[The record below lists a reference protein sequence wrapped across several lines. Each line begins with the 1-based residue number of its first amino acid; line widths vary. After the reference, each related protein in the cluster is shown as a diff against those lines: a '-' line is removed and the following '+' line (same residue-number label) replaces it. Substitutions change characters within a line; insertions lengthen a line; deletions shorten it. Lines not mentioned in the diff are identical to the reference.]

1 MSRRALVAYGHAANL
16 GARFTHRAPDMDP
29 GLARYLSSPQASDWT
44 KAKNEL
50 GYAPGILDKAIIDA
64 AKWYDLNI
72 PVTAWVGPHAT

>member
-1 MSRRALVAYGHAANL
+1 
-16 GARFTHRAPDMDP
+16 MDP

-50 GYAPGILDKAIIDA
+50 GYAPGNLDKAIIDA

-72 PVTAWVGPHAT
+72 PVTA